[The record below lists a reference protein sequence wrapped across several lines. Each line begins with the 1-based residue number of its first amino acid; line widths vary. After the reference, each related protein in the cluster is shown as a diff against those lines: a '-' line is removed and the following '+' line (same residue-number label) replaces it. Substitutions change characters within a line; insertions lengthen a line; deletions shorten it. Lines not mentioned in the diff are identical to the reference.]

1 MKRFLSLLTLALILC
16 SAVSAQNNLYRSI
29 IGPYFDANGVLAV
42 ADPSTTIVVDLTI
55 EMEQTIV
62 GPYARYAQKY
72 LDVRG
77 SLVEKTSYAIK
88 DANLSV
94 MTCDGVLA
102 PAQEQSA
109 DASVSVQSHLGSESE
124 FAKVLPD
131 RMSSSPLTIEEAAA
145 QAAQAIFTLRKKRL
159 DLITG
164 DAGENVF
171 GGGLKDALE
180 ALDAREQAYL
190 ELFLGKKV
198 TTTST
203 KRIVV
208 PLSGTE
214 PSYTIAKLSSTSGL
228 LPESAAEGD
237 AVKLN
242 INPSGRAPKLYSIT
256 EVDSRDKTAIMVR
269 LADNATCTVTVGE
282 EVIGEESLPVF
293 EFGRTAYIANT
304 AIRR

>member
-1 MKRFLSLLTLALILC
+1 MKRFLSFLTLATLLC
-16 SAVSAQNNLYRSI
+16 TAASAQNNLYRSV
-29 IGPYFDANGVLAV
+29 IGPYIDANGAVAV

-55 EMEQTIV
+55 ESEQTIV

-77 SLVEKTSYAIK
+77 SLVEKTTFTIK
-88 DANLSV
+88 DALLSV
-94 MTCDGVLA
+94 LQCDGVLA
-102 PAQEQSA
+102 PAPEQA
-109 DASVSVQSHLGSESE
+109 ASTTVQSHLGDIAE

-131 RMSSSPLTIEEAAA
+131 RMSTSPLTIEDAAA
-145 QAAQAIFTLRKKRL
+145 QAAQSIFTIRKKRM

-171 GGGLKDALE
+171 GAGLKDALE

-198 TTTST
+198 TTTTT

-208 PLSGTE
+208 PLNGTE
-214 PSYTIAKLSSTSGL
+214 SSYTIAKLSSSKGL
-228 LPESAAEGD
+228 LAESAEEGD
-237 AVKLN
+237 AVKLV
-242 INPSGRAPKLYSIT
+242 INPSGRAPKLNGIA
-256 EVDSRDKTAIMVR
+256 EVDSRDKTALMVR
-269 LADNATCTVTVGE
+269 LADNATCSISVGDA
-282 EVIGEESLPVF
+282 VVGTTTLPVF

-304 AIRR
+304 VVKR